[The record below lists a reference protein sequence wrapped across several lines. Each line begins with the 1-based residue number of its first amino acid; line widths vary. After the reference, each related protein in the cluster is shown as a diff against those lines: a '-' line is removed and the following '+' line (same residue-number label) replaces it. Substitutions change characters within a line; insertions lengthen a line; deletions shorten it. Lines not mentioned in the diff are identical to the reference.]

1 MTPKNVDS
9 CNNIGFGNDLQNAG
23 FVHYKYMALMQYI
36 MDLCLT
42 FKNAACKKFSSSLS
56 ESCAHRN
63 IYCIQ

>member
-9 CNNIGFGNDLQNAG
+9 CNHIGFGNDLQNAG
-23 FVHYKYMALMQYI
+23 LSITMVLMQYI

-56 ESCAHRN
+56 ESYAHGI
-63 IYCIQ
+63 IYCIL